1 MLPENGL
8 WQNRAPAD
16 THSAPFVRDYGVKIV
31 PWLSLSLA
39 TPLCGVAA
47 IAFEKQSPV
56 PRIELQES
64 APESPAVS
72 VVIPDYTLTTLE
84 RETIAACLVLEAA
97 SQGELGM
104 RSVMSVIR
112 NRSRQLPELLA
123 PTVLRPK
130 QFSALNH
137 VTSGR
142 KNIRDAVARA
152 RRDRMWTTALRLVDD
167 ACNDD
172 WHDPTL
178 GATHYTRS
186 SERIYWTRN
195 LARTVTIGAHSFYR

>member
-1 MLPENGL
+1 M
-8 WQNRAPAD
+8 
-16 THSAPFVRDYGVKIV
+16 FCV
-31 PWLSLSLA
+31 SLSLA
-39 TPLCGVAA
+39 AYLSGAAA
-47 IAFEKQSPV
+47 IATEHQGPV
-56 PRIELQES
+56 PRIDVQALDALEREL
-64 APESPAVS
+64 PAVS
-72 VVIPDYTLTTLE
+72 VTIPDYKLTLSE
-84 RETIAACLVLEAA
+84 RETVATCLILEAA
-97 SQGELGM
+97 SQGDFGM

-130 QFSALNH
+130 QFSALNQ

-142 KNIRDAVARA
+142 AKLRDAITRA
-152 RRDRMWTTALRLVDD
+152 KQDRMWTTALQIVDE
-167 ACNDD
+167 ACTDE
-172 WHDPTL
+172 WHDPTH